1 MSDGYEREIR
11 QYKDFP
17 YCVIGGPHIPQST
30 GFFLRVDPQG
40 STLIGIHKRI
50 KKISYMG
57 ENVIIK
63 W

>member
-50 KKISYMG
+50 KKYLI
-57 ENVIIK
+57 
-63 W
+63 